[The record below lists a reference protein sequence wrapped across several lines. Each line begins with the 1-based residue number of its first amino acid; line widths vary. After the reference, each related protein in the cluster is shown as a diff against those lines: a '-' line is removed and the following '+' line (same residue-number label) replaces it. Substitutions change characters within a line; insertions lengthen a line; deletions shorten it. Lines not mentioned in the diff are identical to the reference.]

1 MHLRDPDLG
10 GDLRLGHLLEE
21 AQLDDASLP
30 LVECVEPRRDERSV
44 LDLLEAGVLDAELLR
59 ERVVSPS
66 S

>member
-30 LVECVEPRRDERSV
+30 LVECVERRDERSV